1 MIENSV
7 PSDWPR
13 GEASQPAQLL
23 GSTCPTSDTVPSGL
37 FGLLCVCANFLL
49 PRNISEGSV
58 STSPILQ
65 RRTWSPES
73 LGNLP
78 RVSQQEF
85 CPSNSGHTAPAALP
99 VLPNSRA
106 FVESVQLDPAHVHLW
121 KLVRSCH
128 LPITLLNERITKGES
143 IYTSCVEPSH

>member
-7 PSDWPR
+7 PSNWPR
-13 GEASQPAQLL
+13 AEAAEQLS
-23 GSTCPTSDTVPSGL
+23 GSTCPTSDTVPSPS
-37 FGLLCVCANFLL
+37 FGLLCVCANSLL
-49 PRNISEGSV
+49 PRNIYEGSA

-65 RRTWSPES
+65 RRTPSPES
-73 LGNLP
+73 LGNLHK
-78 RVSQQEF
+78 VSQQEF
-85 CPSNSGHTAPAALP
+85 CPRNSGHIAPAALP

-128 LPITLLNERITKGES
+128 LPITLLHERITKGES